1 MRAEKIIIEM
11 EQVESKRQERRLS
24 TYRDKIGEM
33 CKDTAARKEGD
44 ADAQGRE

>member
-1 MRAEKIIIEM
+1 MKEEKMIIEM
-11 EQVESKRQERRLS
+11 EQAESKRQERRLS
-24 TYRDKIGEM
+24 TYRDKLREM

>member
-24 TYRDKIGEM
+24 TYRDKMGEM
-33 CKDTAARKEGD
+33 CKDTVVRKEGD